1 MKKDGETAE
10 RLHCCGFVLHRSCRI
25 TTFNSNPRC
34 PQCRNPFGTQRVGQE
49 EEAEEEGP
57 EQPDDEGRDP
67 DYQPP
72 REERPPDEVQL
83 EEVRQIV
90 IESMVGGWD
99 LEECVLEMGEM
110 IRLVRSNEEISG
122 ESLKE
127 KLILSVQG
135 ADERRNVSMLNAYNT
150 GVFLRKYVG
159 DRVISLRDL
168 AEELEIEGL
177 SKSTISVYM
186 NFSKVMDDVSSENRN
201 KLCFLYKCPKSWRNI
216 KKYLKKT
223 RGSRSRPVVGN
234 CPLWT
239 ALNEVDL

>member
-34 PQCRNPFGTQRVGQE
+34 PQCRHPFGTQRVGQE

-72 REERPPDEVQL
+72 REERPPDEVQNTLL
-83 EEVRQIV
+83 EEVRQIF

-122 ESLKE
+122 ESLRE
-127 KLILSVQG
+127 RLILSVQG

-150 GVFLRKYVG
+150 GVFLQKNVG
-159 DRVISLRDL
+159 DRIISLRNL
-168 AEELEIEGL
+168 AEELEIERIF
-177 SKSTISVYM
+177 K
-186 NFSKVMDDVSSENRN
+186 DHQ
-201 KLCFLYKCPKSWRNI
+201 FLYAYMLARFCMFCVCVCIAFVRM
-216 KKYLKKT
+216 
-223 RGSRSRPVVGN
+223 
-234 CPLWT
+234 
-239 ALNEVDL
+239 